1 MIKKGINFVLNLVMS
16 VLVLGLICVL
26 LISST
31 AFRKEYIK
39 EKMRE
44 NHFYDRTYSDIK
56 EDFENYTMQ
65 SGLELEILD
74 GLFTKE
80 KVEKDI
86 NSKIDAIYG
95 GKKAKIETDSI
106 KSELDSRINL
116 ALEEKNRVP
125 SEDEK
130 KSIQKYEEVIVDC
143 YQSGILYGRD
153 FSISSKYLGLAKN
166 ICITAIIVI
175 SILLLIINRSILK
188 YISFIGINLLFS
200 GILCASIK
208 FLLEKRVQHILILD
222 AKFSNLL
229 VNCLNDCIEK
239 FYHFGI
245 IAAILGVILIV
256 LGSLEKIKKTIE
268 NEIN

>member
-31 AFRKEYIK
+31 FFNKEYVK

-44 NHFYDRTYSDIK
+44 NRFYEKTYSDIK

-65 SGLELEILD
+65 SGLELEILE
-74 GLFTKE
+74 GLFTKD

-86 NSKIDAIYG
+86 NSKIDAMYG
-95 GKKAKIETDSI
+95 GKKVKIETDSI
-106 KSELDSRINL
+106 RMELDSRIDL
-116 ALEEKNRVP
+116 ALEENNRVP
-125 SEDEK
+125 SENEK
-130 KSIQKYEEVIVDC
+130 KSIQKYEDVIVDC

-166 ICITAIIVI
+166 ICIIAMIVI

-188 YISFIGINLLFS
+188 YISFIGVNLLFS
-200 GILCASIK
+200 GILCASVK
-208 FLLEKRVQHILILD
+208 FLLEKRIQHILILD
-222 AKFSNLL
+222 AKFSKLL
-229 VNCLNDCIEK
+229 VNCLNDIIGK
-239 FYHFGI
+239 FHNFGI
-245 IAAILGVILIV
+245 IAVLLGVILIG
-256 LGSLEKIKKTIE
+256 LGSLEKIIKTIE